1 MYEPVIGLEIHAQLL
16 TKTKLFCG
24 CSTEYGNPPNSL
36 TCPVCLGLPGALPI
50 LNYEAVVMAIK
61 LALAIKAQIHLR
73 SLFSRKNYFYPDL
86 AKGYQITQYHDPL
99 ATGGYLRTELNG
111 SYKSIGIER
120 INLEEDA
127 AKSIHDGMPDSS
139 EKTYLDFN
147 RSGVPL
153 LEIVSKPEIN
163 SPSEA
168 VEFLQLFRTTLQYLG
183 ICNGNME
190 EGSLRCDANLSVRK
204 RGTQEM
210 GVKTEIKNINSFRFL
225 QKALEHETLRQI
237 ELIKSGKAVS
247 QETRLWDEHQ
257 NKTLPMRSKEEAH
270 DYRYFPEPDL
280 PPLFI
285 SKKLIEKI
293 KATLPELRHEKIER
307 FRQEYK
313 IPLYDAQILT
323 SFKNLADYFERT
335 AIKSKNPKQASNWI
349 MREVLQYLKEQNV
362 EISRFPLPSENLA
375 ELILLVEKKE
385 ISLKTAKEKLF
396 PRMIATKKRALEIVK
411 EEGLS
416 QISDEE
422 KIKELV
428 LETIKKN
435 PRSVKHYQEGKT
447 QVLGFL
453 VGQMMKETQ
462 GTANP
467 QLVNKIL
474 KESLNSLLSLSSLSS
489 VKRKK

>member
-1 MYEPVIGLEIHAQLL
+1 MYKPVIGLEIHAQLL

-36 TCPVCLGLPGALPI
+36 TCPVCLGLPGALPV
-50 LNYEAVVMAIK
+50 LNHEAVVMAIM
-61 LALAIKAQIHLR
+61 LVLAINAQIHLR

-86 AKGYQITQYHDPL
+86 AKGYQITQYHYPL
-99 ATGGYLRTELNG
+99 ATGGHLRIGLNG
-111 SYKSIGIER
+111 SYKSVDLER

-127 AKSIHDGMPDSS
+127 GKSIHDGMSDSS
-139 EKTYLDFN
+139 KKTYLDFN

-183 ICNGNME
+183 ICSGNME

-204 RGTQEM
+204 RGTHEM

-237 ELIKSGKAVS
+237 ELIKAGKVVS
-247 QETRLWDEHQ
+247 QETRFWDEHQ
-257 NKTLPMRSKEEAH
+257 NKTLPLRSKEKAH

-280 PPLFI
+280 PPLVI
-285 SKKLIEKI
+285 SEKLIEKI
-293 KATLPELRHEKIER
+293 KASLPELPKEKIER

-313 IPLYDAQILT
+313 IPLYDAKILT
-323 SFKNLADYFERT
+323 AFKDLADYFERT
-335 AIKSKNPKQASNWI
+335 ATKSKNPKQASNWV
-349 MREVLQYLKEQNV
+349 MREVLQYLKEQNI
-362 EISRFPLPSENLA
+362 EISRFPLLPEHLA
-375 ELILLVEKKE
+375 ELILLAEKNE
-385 ISLKTAKEKLF
+385 ISLKMAKEKLF
-396 PRMIATKKRALEIVK
+396 PRMIATKKRAVEIVK
-411 EEGLS
+411 EEGLN
-416 QISDEE
+416 QISDPE

-428 LETIKKN
+428 LKTIKKN
-435 PRSVKHYQEGKT
+435 PRSVKHYQTGKT
-447 QVLGFL
+447 QVLSFL
-453 VGQMMKETQ
+453 IGQVMKETK
-462 GTANP
+462 GTADP

-474 KESLNSLLSLSSLSS
+474 KETL
-489 VKRKK
+489 K